1 MFRDAKEE
9 LQRLEA
15 ELLAQE
21 RPDIVDELDE
31 LLEEEPVQPVYRNFS
46 NNYGQDLRNYASG
59 YKAYNADSV
68 DTDLEEYSDEIAEEP
83 REKPLTG
90 LVLTACGLTLG
101 ILLVMLYWVFRMW
114 GA

>member
-21 RPDIVDELDE
+21 KPEIPDEQQNV
-31 LLEEEPVQPVYRNFS
+31 PAHPVYRNFS
-46 NNYGQDLRNYASG
+46 NNYGADLRNYASG
-59 YKAYNADSV
+59 YKAYNTDRADA
-68 DTDLEEYSDEIAEEP
+68 DPEDLSDDILEDP
-83 REKPLTG
+83 REKPMTG
-90 LVLTACGLTLG
+90 LILTACGLTLG
-101 ILLVMLYWVFRMW
+101 ILLVMLYWIVKLW